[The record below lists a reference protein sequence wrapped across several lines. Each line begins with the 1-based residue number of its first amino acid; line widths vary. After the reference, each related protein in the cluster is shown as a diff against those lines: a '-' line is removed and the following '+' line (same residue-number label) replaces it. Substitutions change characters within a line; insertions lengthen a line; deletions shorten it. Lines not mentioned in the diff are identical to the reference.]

1 MAKKFKQMTALIL
14 AGVVVFNGSSLGAS
28 ATTQKVPLELEGMY
42 SFTDPNTEG
51 PEDELRGEANYL
63 LPKLKAGNYEKW
75 IDRIELPEYA
85 RTFYTMLEEACDNDG
100 IDDFL
105 IDRSLNVSIAE
116 KDDSLGK
123 GIKVAEVRGAGQ
135 DWTYAQAVLQN
146 DFLEKKYAILSALE
160 AFDRDHPEVF
170 WLRGSTYVMTPEY
183 NWKHIVNE
191 ETGEREVEFSGDFYF
206 MVESEYYDWE
216 IWADKYGNKEAILA
230 ANAMVEQRIEEITGT
245 VEGKSAVEQMRYFNQ
260 WLTHNNEYNILL
272 ADESYEA
279 DLDKFAESF
288 ECTSALK
295 GSVGSAGP
303 VCEAYARAFKV
314 LCDAVGIPCVLV
326 DGYANSGSGAANHMW
341 NYAQAEG
348 KWYAVDVTW
357 NDPLSYEI
365 GATSGSEKEEY
376 FLLGSKTTTKI
387 GKTQVSFIDSHP
399 AENKVRTSG
408 VGFVNGPVLNETAY
422 DLNGTPKPAPAP
434 TPEPLPEL
442 EKEKNPATEQVSKED
457 VSKTFTDV
465 QGTTW
470 YKDSVQYVY
479 DKGLMTG
486 SNGRFKPQENVKRA
500 QVIVTLYRLAGS
512 PKTRDLSALIDFVDI
527 DPTAYYVDALCWAY
541 SEGIITGTGEH
552 NQYFHG
558 DDAIKRQQLAA
569 ILRRYANSMGQET
582 TERTDISHMLNAFA
596 VSSYAI
602 DDMQW
607 AVAAGLL
614 SGSQV
619 KDANGNIA
627 YDLKPHATATRGQL
641 AAILERFCANN
652 GY

>member
-1 MAKKFKQMTALIL
+1 MAKKIKQMTALIL
-14 AGVVVFNGSSLGAS
+14 AGVVVFNSSNLGALAS
-28 ATTQKVPLELEGMY
+28 TVKVPLEMEGMY
-42 SFTDPNTEG
+42 SLSDPYSEE
-51 PEDELRGEANYL
+51 PEDIIRGESDYL

-85 RTFYTMLEEACDNDG
+85 RVFYTTLEEACDNDG

-105 IDRSLNVSIAE
+105 IDRSLNESIVE

-123 GIKVAEVRGAGQ
+123 GIKVAEIYGEGE
-135 DWTYAQAVLQN
+135 DWTYAQAQIQN
-146 DFLEKKYAILSALE
+146 DFLEKKYAILSAME

-170 WLRGSTYVMTPEY
+170 WLQGSSYVMTPEY
-183 NWKHIVNE
+183 KWKHVEDE
-191 ETGEREVEFSGDFYF
+191 ETGERKIELTANFYF

-216 IWADKYGNKEAILA
+216 IWSEKYSNQETILEGIK
-230 ANAMVEQRIEEITGT
+230 MVEKRIEEITGA
-245 VEGKSAVEQMRYFNQ
+245 VAGKSAVEQMRYFNQ

-272 ADESYEA
+272 ADEDYDP
-279 DLDKFAESF
+279 DLKKFAESF
-288 ECTSALK
+288 ECTSALR
-295 GSVGSAGP
+295 GSTGSKGP
-303 VCEAYARAFKV
+303 VCEAYARAFNV

-326 DGYANSGSGAANHMW
+326 DGYADSGSGAANHMW
-341 NYAQAEG
+341 NYAQADG

-357 NDPLSYEI
+357 NDPSSAKI
-365 GATSGSEKEEY
+365 GATSGLEKEEY
-376 FLLGSKTTTKI
+376 FLLGAKTITNTK
-387 GKTQVSFIDSHP
+387 KMPVCFIDSHP
-399 AENKVRTSG
+399 AENKVRKSG

-422 DLNGTPKPAPAP
+422 DLNGTPTPAPVP
-434 TPEPLPEL
+434 TPEPLPEI

-457 VSKTFTDV
+457 ISKKFSDV
-465 QGTTW
+465 QKTAW

-486 SNGRFKPQENVKRA
+486 SNGRFRPQENVKRA

-512 PKTRDLSALIDFVDI
+512 PKTRDLSALIDFADI

-552 NQYFHG
+552 NQYFNG
-558 DDAIKRQQLAA
+558 NDAIKRQQLAA
-569 ILRRYANSMGQET
+569 ILRRYANTMGQET
-582 TERTDISHMLNAFA
+582 TERADISHMLNAFA

-619 KDANGNIA
+619 KDANGNVA

-641 AAILERFCANN
+641 AAILMRFCENN